1 MKKMMMTMIA
11 AVLMSSAAFAQ
22 EEKKCECKNSKQ
34 PDKTEMVKHRT
45 DKFAKRYGLN
55 DQQAASLLELN
66 TKYADKFGGP
76 RGHHGKHHGKRHG
89 MKPGKKH
96 EGQTD
101 ATTGATPQQPRGDK
115 KRPELTEEQKAKFEA
130 RRQEVEAN
138 RKAYETELKKIL
150 TDDQFKQYEA
160 DMKKHKGH
168 GPRHEKKK

>member
-22 EEKKCECKNSKQ
+22 EEKKCECKCKQ

-45 DKFAKRYGLN
+45 DRVVKKYGLN

-76 RGHHGKHHGKRHG
+76 RGHHGKKHSMRH
-89 MKPGKKH
+89 GKKH
-96 EGQTD
+96 EGQAD
-101 ATTGATPQQPRGDK
+101 ATTGATTPQPRGDK
-115 KRPELTEEQKAKFEA
+115 KRPELTEEQKAQFEA
-130 RRQEVEAN
+130 RRQEMEAN

-150 TDDQFKQYEA
+150 TEDQFKQYEA
-160 DMKKHKGH
+160 DMKKHKRHGH
-168 GPRHEKKK
+168 RHDKK

>member
-22 EEKKCECKNSKQ
+22 EEKKCECKCKQ

-45 DKFAKRYGLN
+45 DRVVKKYGLN

-76 RGHHGKHHGKRHG
+76 RGHHGKKHG
-89 MKPGKKH
+89 MRHGKKH
-96 EGQTD
+96 EGQAD
-101 ATTGATPQQPRGDK
+101 ATTGATTPQPRGDK
-115 KRPELTEEQKAKFEA
+115 KRPELTEEQKAQFQA
-130 RRQEVEAN
+130 RRQEMEAN

-150 TDDQFKQYEA
+150 TEDQFKQYEA
-160 DMKKHKGH
+160 DMKKHKRHGH
-168 GPRHEKKK
+168 RHDKK

>member
-22 EEKKCECKNSKQ
+22 EEKKCECKNCKQ

-45 DKFAKRYGLN
+45 DKFAKKYGLN

-76 RGHHGKHHGKRHG
+76 RGHHGKKHG
-89 MKPGKKH
+89 MRHGKKH
-96 EGQTD
+96 DEKCD
-101 ATTGATPQQPRGDK
+101 AATGATTPQPRGDK

-130 RRQEVEAN
+130 RRQEMEAN

-150 TDDQFKQYEA
+150 TADQFKQYEA
-160 DMKKHKGH
+160 DMKNHKEH
-168 GPRHEKKK
+168 GPKHDKKN

>member
-22 EEKKCECKNSKQ
+22 EEKKCECKCKQ

-45 DKFAKRYGLN
+45 DRVVKKYGLN

-76 RGHHGKHHGKRHG
+76 RGHHGKKHG
-89 MKPGKKH
+89 MRHGKKH
-96 EGQTD
+96 EGQAD
-101 ATTGATPQQPRGDK
+101 ATTGATNPQPRGDK
-115 KRPELTEEQKAKFEA
+115 KRPELTEEQKAQFEA
-130 RRQEVEAN
+130 RRQEMEAN

-160 DMKKHKGH
+160 DMKKHKRHGH
-168 GPRHEKKK
+168 RHDKK

>member
-22 EEKKCECKNSKQ
+22 EEKKCECKCKQ

-45 DKFAKRYGLN
+45 DRVVKKYGLN

-76 RGHHGKHHGKRHG
+76 RGHHGKKHG
-89 MKPGKKH
+89 MRHGKKH
-96 EGQTD
+96 EGQAD
-101 ATTGATPQQPRGDK
+101 ATTGATTPQPRGDK
-115 KRPELTEEQKAKFEA
+115 KRPELTEEQKAQFEA
-130 RRQEVEAN
+130 RRQEMEAN

-160 DMKKHKGH
+160 DMKKHKRHGH
-168 GPRHEKKK
+168 RHDKK

>member
-22 EEKKCECKNSKQ
+22 EEKKCECKCKQ
-34 PDKTEMVKHRT
+34 PDKTEMVKQRT
-45 DKFAKRYGLN
+45 DRVVKKYGLN

-76 RGHHGKHHGKRHG
+76 RGHHGKKHG
-89 MKPGKKH
+89 MRHGKKH
-96 EGQTD
+96 EGQAD
-101 ATTGATPQQPRGDK
+101 ATTGATTPQPRGDK
-115 KRPELTEEQKAKFEA
+115 KRPELTEEQKAQFEA
-130 RRQEVEAN
+130 RRQEMEAN

-160 DMKKHKGH
+160 DMKKHKRHGH
-168 GPRHEKKK
+168 RHDKK

>member
-22 EEKKCECKNSKQ
+22 EEKKCECKCKQ

-45 DKFAKRYGLN
+45 DRVVKKYGLN

-76 RGHHGKHHGKRHG
+76 RGHHGKKHG
-89 MKPGKKH
+89 MRHCKKH
-96 EGQTD
+96 EGQAD
-101 ATTGATPQQPRGDK
+101 ATTGATTPQPRGDK
-115 KRPELTEEQKAKFEA
+115 KRPELTEEQKAQFEA
-130 RRQEVEAN
+130 RRQEMEAN

-150 TDDQFKQYEA
+150 TEDQFKQYEA
-160 DMKKHKGH
+160 DMKKHKRHGH
-168 GPRHEKKK
+168 RHDKK

>member
-22 EEKKCECKNSKQ
+22 EEKKCECKCKQ

-45 DKFAKRYGLN
+45 DRVVKKYGLN

-76 RGHHGKHHGKRHG
+76 RGHHGKKHG
-89 MKPGKKH
+89 MRHGKKH
-96 EGQTD
+96 EGQAD
-101 ATTGATPQQPRGDK
+101 ATTGATNPQPRGDK
-115 KRPELTEEQKAKFEA
+115 KRPELTEEQKAQFEA
-130 RRQEVEAN
+130 RRQEMEAN

-150 TDDQFKQYEA
+150 SEDQFKQYEA
-160 DMKKHKGH
+160 DMKKHKRHGH
-168 GPRHEKKK
+168 RHDKK

>member
-22 EEKKCECKNSKQ
+22 EEKKCECKCKQ

-45 DKFAKRYGLN
+45 DRVVKKYGLN

-76 RGHHGKHHGKRHG
+76 RGHHGK
-89 MKPGKKH
+89 KH
-96 EGQTD
+96 EGQAD
-101 ATTGATPQQPRGDK
+101 ATTGATTPQPRGDK
-115 KRPELTEEQKAKFEA
+115 KRPELTEEQKAQFEA
-130 RRQEVEAN
+130 RRQEMEAN

-150 TDDQFKQYEA
+150 TEDQFKQYEA
-160 DMKKHKGH
+160 DMKKHKRHGH
-168 GPRHEKKK
+168 RHDKK

>member
-22 EEKKCECKNSKQ
+22 EEKKCECKNCKK

-45 DKFAKRYGLN
+45 DKFAKKYGLN

-76 RGHHGKHHGKRHG
+76 
-89 MKPGKKH
+89 
-96 EGQTD
+96 
-101 ATTGATPQQPRGDK
+101 
-115 KRPELTEEQKAKFEA
+115 PELTEEQKAKFEA
-130 RRQEVEAN
+130 RRQEMEAN

-150 TDDQFKQYEA
+150 TADQFKQYEA
-160 DMKKHKGH
+160 DMKNHKGH
-168 GPRHEKKK
+168 GHKHDKKK

>member
-22 EEKKCECKNSKQ
+22 EEKKCECKNCKK

-45 DKFAKRYGLN
+45 DKFAKKYGLN

-76 RGHHGKHHGKRHG
+76 RGHHGKHHGK
-89 MKPGKKH
+89 KH
-96 EGQTD
+96 ECKAD
-101 ATTGATPQQPRGDK
+101 ATTGATAQQPRGDK

-130 RRQEVEAN
+130 RRQEMEAN

-150 TDDQFKQYEA
+150 TADQFKQYEA
-160 DMKKHKGH
+160 DMKNHKEHGHKHD
-168 GPRHEKKK
+168 KKK